1 MLTRTLAAVFAALVA
16 LPASAY
22 TVDGNLTDWGINPS
36 TYLPGSQI
44 KGYTIDKDSTGG
56 SGAYVNPGWGGQAY
70 DAEAL
75 YVDYDSNK
83 LYLALGRQHSAA

>member
-1 MLTRTLAAVFAALVA
+1 MLTRTLVAVFAALVA

-56 SGAYVNPGWGGQAY
+56 SGASVLAY
-70 DAEAL
+70 ARTTAPDAS
-75 YVDYDSNK
+75 VIVSVTGP
-83 LYLALGRQHSAA
+83 LASAAST